1 MADRNERAEADATEA
16 RARHAISARVVHD
29 AVRQE
34 GEEELARP
42 LSALAWSGLAAG
54 LSMGLSLVAQG
65 AILARLEAAAWAPL
79 VSNLGYTLGFVIVT
93 LGRQQ
98 LYTEITLT
106 AVIPALERKSVR
118 AWLDVLRLWAVVLAA
133 NLIGAFAIA
142 GFASTGS
149 FFPEFRAAFLEIGR
163 QAADGGVW
171 GHFLRGIPAGWLIA
185 LIVWLGP
192 AVPSARL
199 WIALLLSYFVGIGG
213 FTHVV
218 AGSVE
223 VFYLVVTGHITAGHY
238 AVGYLFPSLCGNT
251 AGGVLLVAAL
261 NHAQVA
267 GRQ

>member
-1 MADRNERAEADATEA
+1 MGDEHNRAEADATEA
-16 RARHAISARVVHD
+16 RARHAISAKVVHD

-42 LSALAWSGLAAG
+42 LAALAWSGLAAG

-65 AILARLEAAAWAPL
+65 AILARIDSAAWAPL
-79 VSNLGYTLGFVIVT
+79 VSNLGYTLGFIIVT

-106 AVIPALERKSVR
+106 AVIPALEQKTLG
-118 AWLDVLRLWAVVLAA
+118 AWGRVGRLWAVVLAA

-199 WIALLLSYFVGIGG
+199 WIALILSYFVGIGG
-213 FTHVV
+213 FTHVI

-223 VFYLVVTGHITAGHY
+223 VFYLVVTGHLSAGQY
-238 AVGYLFPSLCGNT
+238 AFQYLLPTLCGNT

-267 GRQ
+267 GSQ